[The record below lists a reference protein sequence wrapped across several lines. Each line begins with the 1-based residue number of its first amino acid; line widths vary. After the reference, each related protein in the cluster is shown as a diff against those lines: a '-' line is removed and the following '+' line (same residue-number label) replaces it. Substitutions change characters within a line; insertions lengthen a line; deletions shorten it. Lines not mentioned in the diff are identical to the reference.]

1 MAVALST
8 LSDKTHIFAKK
19 HPGVDPAQQRRSEDL
34 KARLTVVVTK
44 WRPCVIDYL
53 AYDTA
58 WKILMLEVPSVLCKY
73 YRVLTDSSYHID
85 SLRLHTQ
92 NIIARHGYRR
102 TVKVFNH
109 VPHEHQTLAAN
120 NMHRPALN
128 TKLLTLNIGM
138 KDNSIDRRTLP

>member
-1 MAVALST
+1 MAAALST

-19 HPGVDPAQQRRSEDL
+19 HPGVDPAQQRRGENL
-34 KARLTVVVTK
+34 KSTANRSRTK

-53 AYDTA
+53 TCDATR
-58 WKILMLEVPSVLCKY
+58 KILILEVPSVLCKY
-73 YRVLTDSSYHID
+73 HRVLTDSSYHID

-92 NIIARHGYRR
+92 NIISRHGYHP

-109 VPHEHQTLAAN
+109 VPHEHQPLATN

-128 TKLLTLNIGM
+128 TKLFTLNIGM
-138 KDNSIDRRTLP
+138 EDNSIDRRTLP